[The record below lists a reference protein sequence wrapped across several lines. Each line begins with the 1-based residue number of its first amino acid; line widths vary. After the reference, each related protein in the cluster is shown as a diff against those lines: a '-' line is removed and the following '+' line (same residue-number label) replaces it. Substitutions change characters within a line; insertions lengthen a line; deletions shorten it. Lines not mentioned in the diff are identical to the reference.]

1 MLMVVMGRA
10 VRSLLVRFCDVRR
23 VIMMMTMP
31 TCHGLPCRQAEVIR
45 SARHG
50 CAHRAP
56 HGEQHGKQQQK
67 PDAQDLH
74 DLQSSTGF
82 RQSV

>member
-1 MLMVVMGRA
+1 MLVMSMRRA
-10 VRSLLVRFCDVRR
+10 VNVLIRVRDVHDFI
-23 VIMMMTMP
+23 VKMSMP
-31 TCHGLPCRQAEVIR
+31 TCHGLLCGQVEVIR

-50 CAHRAP
+50 CAQRAP
-56 HGEQHGKQQQK
+56 DGEQDGEQQQE

-82 RQSV
+82 RPSL